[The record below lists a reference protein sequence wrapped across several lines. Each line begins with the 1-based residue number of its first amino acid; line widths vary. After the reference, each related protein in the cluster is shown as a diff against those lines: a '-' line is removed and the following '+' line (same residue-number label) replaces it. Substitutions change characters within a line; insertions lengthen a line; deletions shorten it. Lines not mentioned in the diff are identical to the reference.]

1 MKTRN
6 SMQLKALVNSR
17 AKAAGVSP
25 QLMLQNYMLER
36 LVDRISRSPWRDDV
50 IVKGGVLIGSLIGVD
65 RRTTKDLD
73 TTVTGF
79 PLSHETAAQ
88 IFGSICAIEL
98 DDDLKFELV
107 RTEDIREVDEYP
119 GIRIFVKA
127 KYAPLAVPLTV
138 DVTTGDRI
146 TPGAIAYEYPFVF
159 DEGSAKIMAY
169 PLETVMAEKLETV
182 LSRNVATTRI
192 RDFYDVFELWRV
204 KTSICDLD
212 TLGAALS
219 ATCEKRNSAAV
230 LERHSEFVERMRGD
244 GGLASQWERYAAKH
258 SYARGIAFSETLDA
272 VKEIMAALRF

>member
-1 MKTRN
+1 
-6 SMQLKALVNSR
+6 MQLKALVNGR
-17 AKAAGVSP
+17 AKATGVSP

-73 TTVTGF
+73 TTVTSF
-79 PLSHETAAQ
+79 SLSHETAAQ
-88 IFGSICAIEL
+88 IFGGICAIEL

-127 KYAPLAVPLTV
+127 KYAPLSVPLTV

-169 PLETVMAEKLETV
+169 SLETVMAEKLETV

-204 KTSICDLD
+204 KGSICDLD

-219 ATCEKRNSAAV
+219 ATCEKRTSAVV
-230 LERHSEFVERMRGD
+230 LERHSELVERMKRD

-258 SYARGIAFSETLDA
+258 SYARGIAFSETLGA
-272 VKEIMAALRF
+272 VQEIMAALRF